1 MKTFHKLLAIGAG
14 MVLLLTLGLL
24 LTLRQ
29 VRGAARAAEVLSC
42 TQGLRSEVLLAAA
55 YAADLVSARQRNDAL
70 VEQESIRL
78 LNGTTARAGELL
90 GQLQGSVGAMGVD
103 ASRDVREAMDLWQLS
118 GAAGEAMVAGRE
130 VARNL
135 EFLRDSSVRLVQR
148 LNALVAAAERQ
159 RATCARAALWAL
171 LWLGLA
177 QAALVGLALW
187 RLQADIFAGLDGTLE
202 NMQLLGSGT
211 LSPEATL
218 PEQGRGE
225 FRQMTRYLNRF
236 LERIRESDHTKDRFL
251 AAMSHEIRTP
261 MNGVIGFLG
270 NLRETPLNE
279 QQQQYV
285 RVIESS
291 ARSLLRVLNE
301 ILDFS
306 KLSAGRMEL
315 EEVAFDLPRLAEDC
329 VAMARQLVRGKAVKV
344 VLESSGLGAGII
356 RGDPTRL
363 RQILDNLLGNAAKF
377 TERGEIRLRLEAT
390 PLPDERLDLRLAV
403 SDTGIGIS
411 PDRHRDLFKP
421 FTQAEAGTTRKYGG
435 TGLGLCIA
443 ASLTDLMGGRLSAES
458 RPGEGSTFHFAFSTR
473 LARAEEQVQLSGH
486 YRIIL
491 PPGALRKF
499 WALLVDDTPTNLF
512 LMETICQSIGL
523 PYRTATN
530 GKEAVE
536 LAQRQPFD
544 LIFMDIQMPIMD
556 GYTAI
561 REIRKLDH
569 SGGTQIVALT
579 ASAFQEDVDR
589 ALGAGSTGFL
599 AKPFERDQLLLCIAQ
614 HLDVHVDRELREPLE
629 AHDTRE
635 GMLVRQM
642 YDVMREQYQI
652 SLGEIKMILAQSVSD
667 WRPLLD
673 DLRVFGRRADWD
685 GVGTIMHRLKGQLG
699 AIGLPQ
705 FAERAGR
712 VTAAIRAGQTE
723 ALRGE
728 IETFT
733 AELGAVFIAVE
744 QEVTLM
750 TASAGKTPL
759 PRQASPDSPEE
770 TQGIG

>member
-1 MKTFHKLLAIGAG
+1 MKTFHKLLLIGLG
-14 MVLLLTLGLL
+14 MVLALALGLL

-29 VRGAARAAEVLSC
+29 GRGAARAADLLSR
-42 TQGLRSEVLLAAA
+42 TQGVRTEVLLTAA
-55 YAADLVSARQRNDAL
+55 YASDLVTARQRNDVL

-78 LNGTTARAGELL
+78 LNGTMARAGELL
-90 GQLQGSVGAMGVD
+90 GQLQENNGPD
-103 ASRDVREAMDLWQLS
+103 TDTRRDVREAMDLWQFS
-118 GAAGEAMVAGRE
+118 CDATEAMIAGRA
-130 VARNL
+130 VTRNL
-135 EFLRDSSVRLVQR
+135 EFLRGSSVRLVQR
-148 LNALVAAAERQ
+148 LSALVAAGERQ
-159 RATCARAALWAL
+159 RLAYARATLWTL
-171 LWLGLA
+171 LWVCLA
-177 QAALVGLALW
+177 QLALVGLALW
-187 RLQADIFAGLDGTLE
+187 RLQTDIFAGMDSTLE

-236 LERIRESDHTKDRFL
+236 LERIRESDRTKDRFL

-279 QQQQYV
+279 QQRQYV

-306 KLSAGRMEL
+306 KLAAGRMEL

-329 VAMARQLVRGKAVKV
+329 VAMARQLVRGKPVKV
-344 VLESSGLGAGII
+344 LFESTGLEAGVI

-377 TERGEIRLRLEAT
+377 TERGEIRLRLEAV
-390 PLPDERLDLRLAV
+390 PRPDERLEVRLAI
-403 SDTGIGIS
+403 SDTGIGMS
-411 PDRHRDLFKP
+411 PDRQRDLFKP
-421 FTQAEAGTTRKYGG
+421 FMQAEAGTTRKYGG

-443 ASLTDLMGGRLSAES
+443 ASLAELMGGRLSAES
-458 RPGEGSTFHFAFSTR
+458 RPGEGSTFHFTFVTR

-530 GKEAVE
+530 GKEAVD
-536 LAQRQPFD
+536 LAQEQKFD

-561 REIRKLDH
+561 REIRKLYH
-569 SGGTQIVALT
+569 SGGTQIIALT
-579 ASAFQEDVDR
+579 ASAFQEDVDK

-599 AKPFERDQLLLCIAQ
+599 SKPFERDHLLLCIAQ
-614 HLDVHVDRELREPLE
+614 HLGVPVDRELREPLE

-642 YDVMREQYQI
+642 YDFMREQYQI

-667 WRPLLD
+667 WRPPPGRPAR
-673 DLRVFGRRADWD
+673 LRPPRRLGGGADPHAPTERPARFHRAAAVRGARRQLHRRHPQRPDRDPARRDRNLHRRTRGRLPGHRAGGHPGHGRWRQGRRAAAAQY
-685 GVGTIMHRLKGQLG
+685 G
-699 AIGLPQ
+699 
-705 FAERAGR
+705 RA
-712 VTAAIRAGQTE
+712 
-723 ALRGE
+723 
-728 IETFT
+728 
-733 AELGAVFIAVE
+733 
-744 QEVTLM
+744 
-750 TASAGKTPL
+750 
-759 PRQASPDSPEE
+759 
-770 TQGIG
+770 

>member
-1 MKTFHKLLAIGAG
+1 MPWSPPPNVSAP
-14 MVLLLTLGLL
+14 
-24 LTLRQ
+24 
-29 VRGAARAAEVLSC
+29 AAR
-42 TQGLRSEVLLAAA
+42 
-55 YAADLVSARQRNDAL
+55 
-70 VEQESIRL
+70 
-78 LNGTTARAGELL
+78 
-90 GQLQGSVGAMGVD
+90 
-103 ASRDVREAMDLWQLS
+103 
-118 GAAGEAMVAGRE
+118 GR
-130 VARNL
+130 RCG
-135 EFLRDSSVRLVQR
+135 RCCGWGLVQ
-148 LNALVAAAERQ
+148 VV
-159 RATCARAALWAL
+159 
-171 LWLGLA
+171 
-177 QAALVGLALW
+177 LVGLALW
-187 RLQADIFAGLDGTLE
+187 RLQVDVFAGLDGTLE

-225 FRQMTRYLNRF
+225 FRQITRTLNRF
-236 LERIRESDHTKDRFL
+236 LERIRESDRTKDRFL

-279 QQQQYV
+279 QQRQYV

-306 KLSAGRMEL
+306 KLTAGRMEL
-315 EEVAFDLPRLAEDC
+315 EEVAFDLPGVAEDC
-329 VAMARQLVRGKAVKV
+329 VAMARQLVRGKPVKV
-344 VLESSGLGAGII
+344 VLETSGLEGGVI

-377 TERGEIRLRLEAT
+377 TERGEIRLRIEAV
-390 PLPDERLDLRLAV
+390 PLPDERLELRLAV
-403 SDTGIGIS
+403 HDTGIGIP
-411 PDRHRDLFKP
+411 PDRQRDLFKP

-443 ASLTDLMGGRLSAES
+443 AQLTELMGGRLSAES
-458 RPGEGSTFHFAFSTR
+458 RPGEGSTFHFTLVSR

-486 YRIIL
+486 YRILL
-491 PPGALRKF
+491 PAGALRKF

-523 PYRTATN
+523 PYRTASN

-536 LAQRQPFD
+536 LAQTQRFD

-569 SGGTQIVALT
+569 SGGTQIIALT

-599 AKPFERDQLLLCIAQ
+599 AKPFERDHLLLCIAQ
-614 HLDVHVDRELREPLE
+614 HLDVHVERELREPLE
-629 AHDTRE
+629 AHDSRE

-642 YDVMREQYQI
+642 YDFMREQYQI
-652 SLGEIKMILAQSVSD
+652 SLGEIKMILAQSVAD

-685 GVGTIMHRLKGQLG
+685 EVRTLMHRLKGQLA
-699 AIGLPQ
+699 AIGLPL
-705 FAERAGR
+705 FAERAGS

-728 IETFT
+728 IEAFT
-733 AELGAVFIAVE
+733 AELSAVFVALE

-750 TASAGKTPL
+750 TASAGKAPP
-759 PRQASPDSPEE
+759 PRP
-770 TQGIG
+770 

>member
-1 MKTFHKLLAIGAG
+1 MKTFHKLLLVG
-14 MVLLLTLGLL
+14 MGIVLVLGLGLL
-24 LTLRQ
+24 LTVRQLRST
-29 VRGAARAAEVLSC
+29 ARAVDLLSRTQSLRAEVLL
-42 TQGLRSEVLLAAA
+42 TAA
-55 YAADLVSARQRNDAL
+55 YASDLVTARQRNDAL

-78 LNGTTARAGELL
+78 LNRTVARATELL
-90 GQLQGSVGAMGVD
+90 GQMQEDDGGLADPDTG
-103 ASRDVREAMDLWQLS
+103 RDVREVMDLWQLS
-118 GAAGEAMVAGRE
+118 GDAAESMIAGRA
-130 VARNL
+130 VMRNL
-135 EFLRDSSVRLVQR
+135 DFLRDSSVRLAHR
-148 LNALVAAAERQ
+148 LTPIVAAAARRRE
-159 RATCARAALWAL
+159 TGARAALWTL
-171 LWLGLA
+171 LWVCLV
-177 QAALVGLALW
+177 QAGLVGLALW
-187 RLQADIFAGLDGTLE
+187 RLQVDIFAGMDSTLE
-202 NMQLLGSGT
+202 SMQLLGSGT

-225 FRQMTRYLNRF
+225 FRQMTRTLNRF
-236 LERIRESDHTKDRFL
+236 LERIRESDRTKDRFL

-279 QQQQYV
+279 QQRQYV

-306 KLSAGRMEL
+306 KLAAGRMEL

-329 VAMARQLVRGKAVKV
+329 VAMARQLVRSKPVKV
-344 VLESSGLGAGII
+344 VFESTGLEAGVI

-377 TERGEIRLRLEAT
+377 TERGEIRLRIEAVSR
-390 PLPDERLDLRLAV
+390 PEERLELRLAV
-403 SDTGIGIS
+403 SDTGIGIP
-411 PDRHRDLFKP
+411 PDRQRDLFKP
-421 FTQAEAGTTRKYGG
+421 FTQVEAGTTRKYGG

-458 RPGEGSTFHFAFSTR
+458 RPGEGSTFHFTFVSR
-473 LARAEEQVQLSGH
+473 FARSEEQVQLSGH

-536 LAQRQPFD
+536 LAQEQKFD

-569 SGGTQIVALT
+569 SGGTQIIALT
-579 ASAFQEDVDR
+579 ASAFQEDVDK

-599 AKPFERDQLLLCIAQ
+599 AKPFERDHLLLCIAQ
-614 HLDVHVDRELREPLE
+614 HLDVPVDRELREPLE

-642 YDVMREQYQI
+642 YDFMREQYQI

-685 GVGTIMHRLKGQLG
+685 EVRTIMHRLKGQL
-699 AIGLPQ
+699 ASIGLPS
-705 FAERAGR
+705 FAERAGSF
-712 VTAAIRAGQTE
+712 TAAIRAGQTE
-723 ALRGE
+723 TLRGE

-733 AELGAVFIAVE
+733 AELSAVFLAVE
-744 QEVTLM
+744 QEVTVM
-750 TASAGKTPL
+750 TAGVAK
-759 PRQASPDSPEE
+759 SPPSRPAALV
-770 TQGIG
+770 QPS